1 MQGKIEKNFWL
12 KCFGIA
18 YTISLIVF
26 SFYTVTFFF
35 GNHDFYLM
43 KFGTSV
49 SQGVIEGRL
58 TQFLLQYILFDNNI
72 IPILN
77 ITVGLI
83 FFVVATF
90 MLAKILNIPE
100 NKFSIVSFS
109 LLITINPYTLSQ
121 LYYVHTAVS
130 ILFWHLLVIAGFYL
144 YTSNKQLVNSNSYYY
159 VYTLLLWLIAICG
172 YAPSIQMILT
182 LLLLIAIND
191 VIAGEKYLDVIKK
204 YSLSIIL
211 FIVSI
216 ACYIIIVKFMQ
227 KIDIISHMYN
237 TQHLPLNKIFFKLI
251 KFWYKPFT
259 ILTSPIPYCYQII
272 NYLIILAFILS
283 VIICIKKAGFL
294 IVIPIIALFYAMI
307 SLAFVSTINIFE
319 IFRINMFSVPY
330 VIAFFF
336 FIPSKFGNR
345 ALKNITYITTIV
357 TILGFSLACFEGQK
371 IWHLGNIQDE
381 KAMERVRQDLF
392 KQIDRKNSYRLFII
406 GNLYGRA
413 KFANK
418 TIYNKLYKE
427 KYREFFT
434 YEYFLSHLFSSGLFF
449 TENFNPVYADV
460 FYSRDGMQPILK
472 NKVAFLT
479 SNEYM
484 DQKDKERYWFI
495 ANYNRSYKSNVYNSL
510 LLRKKEKIFIYGNDI
525 IIYLSA
531 DKVIESSILSFL
543 SKNDKN

>member
-1 MQGKIEKNFWL
+1 
-12 KCFGIA
+12 
-18 YTISLIVF
+18 
-26 SFYTVTFFF
+26 
-35 GNHDFYLM
+35 
-43 KFGTSV
+43 
-49 SQGVIEGRL
+49 
-58 TQFLLQYILFDNNI
+58 
-72 IPILN
+72 
-77 ITVGLI
+77 
-83 FFVVATF
+83 
-90 MLAKILNIPE
+90 
-100 NKFSIVSFS
+100 
-109 LLITINPYTLSQ
+109 
-121 LYYVHTAVS
+121 
-130 ILFWHLLVIAGFYL
+130 
-144 YTSNKQLVNSNSYYY
+144 
-159 VYTLLLWLIAICG
+159 
-172 YAPSIQMILT
+172 LT

-227 KIDIISHMYN
+227 KIDIISHIYN

-259 ILTSPIPYCYQII
+259 ILRSPIPYCYQII
-272 NYLIILAFILS
+272 NYLIILGFILS
-283 VIICIKKAGFL
+283 VIICIKKASFL

-392 KQIDRKNSYRLFII
+392 KQIDRRNSYRLFII

-434 YEYFLSHLFSSGLFF
+434 YEYLG
-449 TENFNPVYADV
+449 YAIP
-460 FYSRDGMQPILK
+460 SQ
-472 NKVAFLT
+472 
-479 SNEYM
+479 
-484 DQKDKERYWFI
+484 
-495 ANYNRSYKSNVYNSL
+495 
-510 LLRKKEKIFIYGNDI
+510 
-525 IIYLSA
+525 
-531 DKVIESSILSFL
+531 
-543 SKNDKN
+543 